1 MNTNY
6 QSEAEAVLNADF
18 IKDKNITDR
27 SAVNVLMKV
36 NMLDRGERETIIL
49 ADELRAEVL
58 LIDERKGR
66 KIAKQLG
73 INLSGTLGVLMKAF
87 DKKLLNILKCSIT

>member
-36 NMLDRGERETIIL
+36 NMLDSGEREAIIL

-73 INLSGTLGVLMKAF
+73 M
-87 DKKLLNILKCSIT
+87 